1 VDVQSPLWAGCAE
14 QASLF
19 RDVDD
24 LQAKDDSGQSRV
36 RPLAC
41 EADEESAIEGGGFP
55 MQALV
60 LERRNELTLR
70 DIPLDEEVAL
80 GPQDVRIKLHTV
92 GICGSDVHYYT
103 HGAIGQFVVREPM
116 VLGHEASGTVIEV
129 GSAVSHLEEGDR
141 VCMEPG
147 IPDPNSR
154 ASRLGM
160 YNLDPAVRFW
170 ATPPIH
176 GVLRP
181 TVIHPAAFTFKLPDN
196 VSFAEGA
203 MVEPLA
209 VGMHAA
215 TKAKI
220 KPGDLAIV
228 MGAGPIGMVT
238 ALAALAGGCS
248 QVVMTDVVQ
257 PKLDL
262 AATLGPITPVNVA
275 NQDLKSLIDE
285 MTDGW
290 GADLVFECSGNEK
303 AAAGVFGPLC
313 PGGTVVFVGIPLQ
326 PIAYDVA
333 SAMVKEARVEQIFRY
348 AHVYPRAIALM
359 GSGQLNVKPLITD
372 TFDFSESVRAFD
384 FAVQM
389 PPTSV
394 KAQIEMP

>member
-1 VDVQSPLWAGCAE
+1 
-14 QASLF
+14 
-19 RDVDD
+19 
-24 LQAKDDSGQSRV
+24 
-36 RPLAC
+36 
-41 EADEESAIEGGGFP
+41 

-60 LERRNELTLR
+60 LERKNELSLR
-70 DIPLDEEVAL
+70 DIELDETL
-80 GPQDVRIKLHTV
+80 GSHDVRIAIRTV

-103 HGAIGQFVVREPM
+103 HGAIGPFVVRAPM
-116 VLGHEASGTVIEV
+116 VLGHEAAGIVVEV
-129 GSAVSHLEEGDR
+129 GSGVTNLQEGDR

-154 ASRLGM
+154 ATQLGI

-181 TVIHPAAFTFKLPDN
+181 TVVHPAAFTFKLPDN
-196 VSFAEGA
+196 VSLAEGA

-215 TKAKI
+215 NKARI
-220 KPGDLAIV
+220 KPGDVALV

-248 QVVMTDVVQ
+248 RVMMTDVQQ

-275 NQDLKSLIDE
+275 KENLNDVVNRL
-285 MTDGW
+285 TAGW
-290 GADLVFECSGNEK
+290 GTDIVFECSGNER
-303 AAAGVFGPLC
+303 AAAGVFAPLC
-313 PGGTVVFVGIPLQ
+313 PGGVVVFVGIPLA
-326 PIAYDVA
+326 PIAYNVA
-333 SAMVKEARVEQIFRY
+333 DAQIKEARVEHVFRY

-359 GSGQLNVKPLITD
+359 GSGKIDVKPLITD
-372 TFDFSESVRAFD
+372 TFGFAESIQAFD
-384 FAVQM
+384 FAVEM

-394 KAQIEMP
+394 KAQIELN

>member
-1 VDVQSPLWAGCAE
+1 ME
-14 QASLF
+14 
-19 RDVDD
+19 
-24 LQAKDDSGQSRV
+24 
-36 RPLAC
+36 
-41 EADEESAIEGGGFP
+41 
-55 MQALV
+55 ALV
-60 LERRNELTLR
+60 LEKKELLALR
-70 DIPLDEEVAL
+70 EIELAETM
-80 GPQDVRIKLHTV
+80 GPHDVRIALRTV

-116 VLGHEASGTVIEV
+116 VLGHEASGVVLEV
-129 GSAVSHLEEGDR
+129 GDAVRHLAVGDR

-147 IPDPNSR
+147 IPDPNSK
-154 ASRLGM
+154 ATLQGM

-181 TVIHPAAFTFKLPDN
+181 SVVHPAAFTFKLPDT
-196 VSFAEGA
+196 VSLAEGA
-203 MVEPLA
+203 MVEPVA

-220 KPGDLAIV
+220 KPGDLAVV

-248 QVVMTDVVQ
+248 RVVMTDIQQ

-275 NQDLKSLIDE
+275 HQNLQEVINQL
-285 MTDGW
+285 TDGW
-290 GADLVFECSGNEK
+290 GANVVFECSGSEK
-303 AAAGVFGPLC
+303 AAATVFSPLC
-313 PGGTVVFVGIPLQ
+313 PGGTVVYVGIPLQ
-326 PIAYDVA
+326 PIAYEVA
-333 SAMVKEARVEQIFRY
+333 AGMVKEARVEHVFRY

-359 GSGQLNVKPLITD
+359 ASGKLNVKPLITD
-372 TFDFSESVRAFD
+372 TFPFAQSVEAFN

-394 KAQIEMP
+394 KAQIVVAA

>member
-1 VDVQSPLWAGCAE
+1 M
-14 QASLF
+14 
-19 RDVDD
+19 
-24 LQAKDDSGQSRV
+24 K
-36 RPLAC
+36 
-41 EADEESAIEGGGFP
+41 
-55 MQALV
+55 ALV
-60 LERRNELTLR
+60 LEKVNELRLR
-70 DIPLDEEVAL
+70 DIDIPETL
-80 GPQDVRIKLHTV
+80 GPHDVRIALRTV

-116 VLGHEASGTVIEV
+116 VLGEV
-129 GSAVSHLEEGDR
+129 GSEVKHLKVGDR

-147 IPDPNSR
+147 IPDPNSK
-154 ASRLGM
+154 ATRLGM

-170 ATPPIH
+170 ATPPVH

-181 TVIHPAAFTFKLPDN
+181 TVVHPAAFTYKLPDN

-215 TKAKI
+215 TKARI

-248 QVVMTDVVQ
+248 QVVMTDVQQ

-262 AATLGPITPVNVA
+262 AATLGPIRPVNVA
-275 NQDLKSLIDE
+275 KENLKEVIDQ

-290 GADLVFECSGNEK
+290 GADIVFECSGNEK
-303 AAAGVFGPLC
+303 AAASVFEPLC
-313 PGGTVVFVGIPLQ
+313 PGGTVVYVGIPLH
-326 PIAYDVA
+326 PIAYEVSA
-333 SAMVKEARVEQIFRY
+333 AMVKEARVEHVFRY

-359 GSGQLNVKPLITD
+359 ASGKINVKPLITD
-372 TFDFSESVRAFD
+372 VFRFEESVKAFE
-384 FAVQM
+384 FAAHM

-394 KAQIEMP
+394 KAQIVVSE